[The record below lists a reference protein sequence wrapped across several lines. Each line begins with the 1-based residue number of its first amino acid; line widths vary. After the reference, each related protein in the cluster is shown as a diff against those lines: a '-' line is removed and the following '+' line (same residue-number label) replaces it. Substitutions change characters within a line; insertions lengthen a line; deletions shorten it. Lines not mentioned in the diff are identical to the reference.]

1 MGNNTESVATKA
13 AKIKDLSKVIR
24 VDADHLDHLL
34 AEDAARIIEIISE
47 EYQVILAAH
56 SWYSRNF
63 LPRAAARLDIA
74 LISDVLKIEANNIYT
89 RAIYAGNVHARI
101 QSNDPIQLLTVH
113 SSLFEP
119 ISNEGGNAQII
130 IKDAPL
136 PLNLTSWQSEKINK
150 SDRPALTDAKI
161 VISGGRS
168 LGSEENFNNVLS
180 PLVDE
185 VGAALGATRAA
196 VDAGYAPNEIQV
208 GQTGVF
214 VAPYLYIAVGVSGA
228 NQHVYGMK
236 DSRVVVA
243 INNDPDATI
252 FQFADYGL
260 VAYLFEA
267 VPEMLNLIKE

>member
-168 LGSEENFNNVLS
+168 LGSEENFNNVL
-180 PLVDE
+180 
-185 VGAALGATRAA
+185 
-196 VDAGYAPNEIQV
+196 
-208 GQTGVF
+208 
-214 VAPYLYIAVGVSGA
+214 
-228 NQHVYGMK
+228 
-236 DSRVVVA
+236 
-243 INNDPDATI
+243 
-252 FQFADYGL
+252 
-260 VAYLFEA
+260 
-267 VPEMLNLIKE
+267 